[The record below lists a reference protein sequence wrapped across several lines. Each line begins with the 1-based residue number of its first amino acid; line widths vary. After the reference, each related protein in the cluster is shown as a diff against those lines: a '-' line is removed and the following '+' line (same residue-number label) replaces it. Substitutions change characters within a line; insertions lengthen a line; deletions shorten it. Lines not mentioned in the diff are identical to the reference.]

1 MPEAVFVLV
10 GDGPQRNN
18 ISRKIERMG
27 LSHSV
32 LMLGLRRDVPN
43 ILKSIDLFVLSTLQ
57 EAHGGVFVEAMAM
70 GKPVIGT
77 EVGGVGEVIVH
88 GVNGYLVKPGDSTA
102 LCETILTMLRDRERA
117 RAWASREEK

>member
-1 MPEAVFVLV
+1 
-10 GDGPQRNN
+10 
-18 ISRKIERMG
+18 
-27 LSHSV
+27 
-32 LMLGLRRDVPN
+32 MLGLRRDVPN

-117 RAWASREEK
+117 RGMGIEGRKIVHQRFTVEKMCEQMYVLYAALLEKKRG